1 MRRTLVCALFLVIV
15 VVLAAACGGSD
26 EPAAAPAG
34 DSSDDPGLHDVGEPG
49 SAPIPSM
56 NLAGDYFRQ
65 EEAANAK
72 YKGQI
77 VDIEGL
83 VTDVGL
89 TAEEV
94 PYVGMTGM
102 SWLLVQCIFPEDWTG
117 GPPELPTA
125 ESVVLRGKVEGLMEN
140 VRVGERQFIDSAG
153 VRLTLSDCSV
163 VE

>member
-1 MRRTLVCALFLVIV
+1 MRRTLACALFLVIV

-26 EPAAAPAG
+26 EPDAAPAG

-72 YKGQI
+72 YKGQV

-83 VTDVGL
+83 VTEIVGIL

-102 SWLLVQCIFPEDWTG
+102 SWLLVQCIFRQEEDWTG
-117 GPPELPTA
+117 YGWASGRADRCRGCWCSRVGLRSGSE
-125 ESVVLRGKVEGLMEN
+125 VLRRSRG
-140 VRVGERQFIDSAG
+140 
-153 VRLTLSDCSV
+153 
-163 VE
+163 

>member
-1 MRRTLVCALFLVIV
+1 MYRTLAYAIFLVVV
-15 VVLAAACGGSD
+15 VVLAASCGGSD
-26 EPAAAPAG
+26 EPDAVPAG
-34 DSSDDPGLHDVGEPG
+34 DSSDDPGLHDVEPG

-65 EEAANAK
+65 EEAANDK
-72 YKGQI
+72 YKGQV

-83 VTDVGL
+83 VTEVGV
-89 TAEEV
+89 TAEDI

-102 SWLLVQCIFPEDWTG
+102 QWLLVQCIFPEDWTAG
-117 GPPELPTA
+117 LPDLPKA
-125 ESVVLRGKVEGLMEN
+125 ESAVLRGKVEGLMEN

>member
-1 MRRTLVCALFLVIV
+1 MYRALVYALILAVA

-26 EPAAAPAG
+26 EPDAVPAG
-34 DSSDDPGLHDVGEPG
+34 DSSDDPGLHDVEPG

-65 EEAANAK
+65 EEAANDK
-72 YKGQI
+72 YKGQV

-83 VTDVGL
+83 VTEVGV
-89 TAEEV
+89 TAEDI

-102 SWLLVQCIFPEDWTG
+102 QWLLVQCIFPEDWTAG
-117 GPPELPTA
+117 LPDLPKA
-125 ESVVLRGKVEGLMEN
+125 ESAVLRGKVEGLMEN

>member
-1 MRRTLVCALFLVIV
+1 MYRTLAYALFLAIV

-26 EPAAAPAG
+26 DPAAAPTS
-34 DSSDDPGLHDVGEPG
+34 DSSGDPGLHDVGEPG

-65 EEAANAK
+65 EDAANAK

-83 VTDVGL
+83 VTEVGL

-102 SWLLVQCIFPEDWTG
+102 QWLLVQCIFPEDWTE
-117 GPPELPTA
+117 GPPDLPTA

>member
-1 MRRTLVCALFLVIV
+1 MRRTLVCALFLVIA
-15 VVLAAACGGSD
+15 VVLATACGGSD

-34 DSSDDPGLHDVGEPG
+34 ESSDDPGLHDLEPG

-56 NLAGDYFRQ
+56 NLAADYFRQ

-72 YKGQI
+72 YKGQV

-83 VTDVGL
+83 VTEVGL